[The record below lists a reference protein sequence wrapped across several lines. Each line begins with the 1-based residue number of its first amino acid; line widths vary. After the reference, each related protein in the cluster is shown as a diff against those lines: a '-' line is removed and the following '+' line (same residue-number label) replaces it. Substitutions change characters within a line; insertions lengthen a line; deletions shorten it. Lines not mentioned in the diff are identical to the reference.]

1 MLSSFLALV
10 VVVAQG
16 SSVVTLELPS
26 GRILA
31 SHELPGQ
38 PLSLFVA
45 PDGTVFLPL
54 AGVDA
59 TAVLPPGGAAV
70 QLPGRLA
77 PLFFREAD
85 RFYAVFPEN
94 LALLSYPERV
104 PIASW
109 PLPAGL
115 GVRIAAC
122 LADGRVVALGSAQPR
137 PRVLLVFP
145 FDAGRSLEVPLPLP
159 ELGPLAVSSSFLAA
173 ASGNTVW
180 IAPLGAGEGVS
191 VTVEGE
197 VLALAWSAEERELFA
212 LLARPE
218 SQLLRLT
225 PHKKPGKAPGVK
237 PLWTGQSRPQAL
249 VASEAGLVVLEDGG
263 VRLLSPRGKLLAQ
276 APLAGGRY
284 LGLLPEHP
292 RSGAIPWSD
301 LAP

>member
-1 MLSSFLALV
+1 MLSSLLALV

-16 SSVVTLELPS
+16 STVVTLELPS
-26 GRILA
+26 GRVLT
-31 SHELPGQ
+31 SHELPGK

-54 AGVDA
+54 AGVEA
-59 TAVLPPGGAAV
+59 TALLPPGGAAV

-85 RFYAVFPEN
+85 RFYAVFPES

-109 PLPAGL
+109 PLPGTFA
-115 GVRIAAC
+115 VHTAAC
-122 LADGRVVALGSAQPR
+122 LADGRVVVLGSAQPR

-145 FDAGRSLEVPLPLP
+145 FDAGRSLELPLPLP

-180 IAPLGAGEGVS
+180 LAPLGAREGAS

-197 VLALAWSAEERELFA
+197 VMALAWSPEERELFA
-212 LLARPE
+212 LLARPKG
-218 SQLLRLT
+218 QLLRLT
-225 PHKKPGKAPGVK
+225 PSRKPGKAPSLK

-249 VASEAGLVVLEDGG
+249 LVSQGGLVVLEEAG

-276 APLAGGRY
+276 AALAGGQH

-292 RSGAIPWSD
+292 RSGAVPWSD